1 VNFYDDYRL
10 NTLNELEQSI
20 LKNKHLP
27 GIPSAAEIEQ
37 NGLHLGDMQKKM
49 LEKIEELTLYII
61 QQNKKI
67 EGLQSEIDRLKAEYK
82 SGRNE

>member
-1 VNFYDDYRL
+1 
-10 NTLNELEQSI
+10 
-20 LKNKHLP
+20 
-27 GIPSAAEIEQ
+27 
-37 NGLHLGDMQKKM
+37 M